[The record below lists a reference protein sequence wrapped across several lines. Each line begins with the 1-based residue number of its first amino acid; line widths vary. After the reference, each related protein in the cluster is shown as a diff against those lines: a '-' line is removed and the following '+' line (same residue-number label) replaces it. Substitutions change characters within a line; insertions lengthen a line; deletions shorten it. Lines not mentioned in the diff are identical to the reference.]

1 MPSRRGVALLVLGLV
16 LGTMLV
22 TPAGAH
28 VSTSMTHLWS
38 KHLRPLAVKVF
49 YTKSQSDARYYKK
62 SDSDARYYTKSDS
75 DARFAP
81 VGQTSESGFQAY
93 CARARSNPRSYP
105 AELCDASLVVTLD
118 SAGVVGEFT
127 SLAIGTDG
135 LPILSYRDATNGDL
149 KILHCGNAAC
159 TAGNQAT
166 AVDTA
171 GNVGS
176 DTSLAIGADGL
187 PVVSYRD
194 ATNEELKVL
203 HCGNPTCTSGN
214 DLTPV
219 DTGFVG
225 YDTSLAVGADGQP
238 VVSYLDGPNGDLKV
252 LHCGNAACT
261 SGNQATVVDPGPVV
275 VATDTSVATGAD
287 GLPVV
292 SYYDSDDGDLRILH
306 CGNAACTAGNQATSV
321 DTVGWVGEF
330 SSLAIGTDGL
340 PVVSYRDGAGGD
352 LKVLHCGN
360 AACTSG
366 NVMTPVD
373 QSSDPLGYDTS
384 MAIGTDGFPVVSYW
398 DGSNSDLKFLH
409 CGNAACTAGNQAIAV
424 DTAGTVG
431 RHTSVAIGTDGLPVV
446 SYHDETT
453 GDLKFARP
461 PVP

>member
-1 MPSRRGVALLVLGLV
+1 
-16 LGTMLV
+16 
-22 TPAGAH
+22 
-28 VSTSMTHLWS
+28 
-38 KHLRPLAVKVF
+38 
-49 YTKSQSDARYYKK
+49 
-62 SDSDARYYTKSDS
+62 
-75 DARFAP
+75 
-81 VGQTSESGFQAY
+81 
-93 CARARSNPRSYP
+93 
-105 AELCDASLVVTLD
+105 VTL
-118 SAGVVGEFT
+118 
-127 SLAIGTDG
+127 
-135 LPILSYRDATNGDL
+135 
-149 KILHCGNAAC
+149 
-159 TAGNQAT
+159 
-166 AVDTA
+166 
-171 GNVGS
+171 
-176 DTSLAIGADGL
+176 
-187 PVVSYRD
+187 
-194 ATNEELKVL
+194 
-203 HCGNPTCTSGN
+203 PTCTSGN

-238 VVSYLDGPNGDLKV
+238 VVSYLDGPN
-252 LHCGNAACT
+252 
-261 SGNQATVVDPGPVV
+261 
-275 VATDTSVATGAD
+275 
-287 GLPVV
+287 
-292 SYYDSDDGDLRILH
+292 
-306 CGNAACTAGNQATSV
+306 
-321 DTVGWVGEF
+321 
-330 SSLAIGTDGL
+330 
-340 PVVSYRDGAGGD
+340 GD